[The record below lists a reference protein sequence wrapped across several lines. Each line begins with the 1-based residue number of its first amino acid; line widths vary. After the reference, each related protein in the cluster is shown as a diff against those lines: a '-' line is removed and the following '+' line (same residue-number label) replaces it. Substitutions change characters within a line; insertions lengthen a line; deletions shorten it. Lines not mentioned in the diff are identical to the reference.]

1 SNGKRQP
8 SRAFGRGVELDRPDR
23 HADRVQPL
31 GINGRDD
38 WSAVVGHNDVGPC
51 PLLDARKKAIIND
64 ESSDGD
70 AAKALVD
77 RPDRLGSQEE
87 EPPLIGQ
94 GGGGVDLVGRLSD
107 EGNEPR
113 AELIRRPELSR
124 RVTAGDHFEIAVIYR
139 EEIEVGEPCER
150 LDDLRDY
157 ALVVCVDCVPEVG
170 YLRDQLGD
178 VIRLLELIEKAVTC
192 RVHSLPGFDAV
203 PPDKIIVCA
212 DEDETDDGD
221 QQHRAPDHREQQLET
236 KRRPER
242 SRPARPTKAYPGPHA
257 EPRHC
262 RSLNWERSCVSR
274 RRSSPAAQ
282 RNLPSATP

>member
-1 SNGKRQP
+1 KT
-8 SRAFGRGVELDRPDR
+8 
-23 HADRVQPL
+23 
-31 GINGRDD
+31 
-38 WSAVVGHNDVGPC
+38 
-51 PLLDARKKAIIND
+51 IIND

-94 GGGGVDLVGRLSD
+94 GGGGMDLVRRLSD
-107 EGNEPR
+107 QGNEPR
-113 AELIRRPELSR
+113 AEPIRRTETCR
-124 RVTAGDHFEIAVIYR
+124 RVTTGEHFEVARRYR

-157 ALVVCVDCVPEVG
+157 ALVARIDCVPEIR
-170 YLRDQLGD
+170 YLRDQLRD
-178 VIRLLELIEKAVTC
+178 VIGLLELIEKAVTY

-242 SRPARPTKAYPGPHA
+242 SHPARPIKVFPGPHA
-257 EPRHC
+257 DPHNC
-262 RSLNWERSCVSR
+262 RSLNSTFLERSCVSR

-282 RNLPSATP
+282 RNLLSATP